1 MGTTDPKL
9 ALTALEILTEAGVG
23 YAMLHSREEL
33 LKGEVVS
40 DVDLVVDRDPDEIIA
55 ATRAA
60 FASQGLFPVVVTRY
74 DLAGTRGVW
83 YALEDAS
90 EAVQLDFLHDIEGL
104 GSQGLRSS
112 GLLAFAL
119 RDRFPPLIGAEAEL
133 VYLWRKRVWK
143 RQLARLDELRTA
155 AMSLPVARVIEASIA
170 VTGSERTAREILGKR
185 PLPAWIQTTSH
196 PVLRVKRIGARI
208 ALPAGFWLHVSSRD
222 LAAQVADTFHR
233 ILPHS
238 RIGEVPRSRVARNRW
253 FWGSVQPIRLRPGSY
268 VSYGLE
274 PDRPRPDLVAVEDTS
289 VLEIRVACVAAMAAR
304 F

>member
-1 MGTTDPKL
+1 MGTTDSKL

-23 YAMLHSREEL
+23 YAMLHGREGL
-33 LKGEVVS
+33 LEGEVVS
-40 DVDLVVDRDPDEIIA
+40 DVDLVVDLEPDEIIA

-60 FASQGLFPVVVTRY
+60 FASRGLFPVVVTRY
-74 DLAGTRGVW
+74 DLAGTMVAW

-104 GSQGLRSS
+104 GRQGLRSA
-112 GLLAFAL
+112 GLLAFSL
-119 RDRFPPLIGAEAEL
+119 RDRFPPFVSAEAEL

-143 RQLARLDELRTA
+143 RQLARLDELRTPA
-155 AMSLPVARVIEASIA
+155 ASLPVARVIEASIA
-170 VTGSERTAREILGKR
+170 VTGSERTARELFGKR
-185 PLPAWIQTTSH
+185 PLPAWIQTISH
-196 PVLRVKRIGARI
+196 PVLRAKRIGARI

-233 ILPHS
+233 FLPHS
-238 RIGEVPRSRVARNRW
+238 RIGEVPRSRVARSRW
-253 FWGSVQPIRLRPGSY
+253 FWSSVQPVRLRPGIY

-274 PDRPRPDLVAVEDTS
+274 PDRPRPDLVAADNVSARDAGM
-289 VLEIRVACVAAMAAR
+289 ACVEAMAAR